1 MIDKVSDQRKRRNEN
16 NEGRKNYGKPRNKLK
31 RATDKAEKVYL
42 ENICEEVMEFQRIGH
57 YEESRLKRKA

>member
-1 MIDKVSDQRKRRNEN
+1 VNKGSGGNEN
-16 NEGRKNYGKPRNKLK
+16 NDGRKSYRRLRNKLK

-42 ENICEEVMEFQRIGH
+42 ENISEEIVEFQITGH

>member
-1 MIDKVSDQRKRRNEN
+1 MIDQRKRRTEN

-31 RATDKAEKVYL
+31 RAADKAEKVYL

-57 YEESRLKRKA
+57 YEERLKRKA